1 MKPSLGVLL
10 GVLAL
15 EIPAL
20 TQAAMPPA
28 ADIGRDFT
36 ALAGA
41 DSPRSITTE
50 EWESASFS
58 LFQATDKNKDNFLD
72 ATEVGTGEI
81 SRAVLASADENHDG
95 KLSVT
100 EFMQVRRAVFKA
112 ADIDRDD
119 TLTYYEFELLVILG
133 QTGWTD
139 NNRNGRI
146 EVSELKE
153 ALTQAFAKLDTNH
166 DGKLTRE
173 EAAYMGAS
181 QWKIA
186 DTDQNGSLTAEEFT
200 HGYLLTLGAI

>member
-15 EIPAL
+15 EIPVF

-146 EVSELKE
+146 EVSELRK
-153 ALTQAFAKLDTNH
+153 
-166 DGKLTRE
+166 R
-173 EAAYMGAS
+173 
-181 QWKIA
+181 
-186 DTDQNGSLTAEEFT
+186 SLRPSRSSTPITTAN
-200 HGYLLTLGAI
+200 